1 MATTANRQWCL
12 ARRPVGLVKESDFEW
27 REGPV
32 PVPRPGYALVR
43 NHHLSLGPTDRQ
55 LLREEDTWLPAQR
68 LGQVVRG
75 VTVGTVVQSKNDS
88 LPEGTQVMGV
98 FGWQDFAVTDCT
110 ADFFMKLPD
119 ETQVPS
125 TMHLGLFGPVGIAA
139 YFGVIDIARPSAG
152 EVMVVSA
159 AGGATGSL
167 VGQIAKL
174 RGCRVVG
181 ITGSDEKCRWITEE
195 LGFDA
200 AINYKKGRMFQGL
213 LEHCPDGIDVYFDS
227 VGGSILEDVLSVLKA
242 HARVVACGMVSV
254 YNDFGGTLSY
264 PAGPNNLLNLVIKR
278 GRIEGFVCLDYWNR
292 ASEAFA
298 ALADWQ
304 QQGKIR
310 YRVEVVEGLRN
321 APRALNQL
329 FDGSNRGK
337 LVLEI

>member
-200 AINYKKGRMFQGL
+200 AINYKDGDLVWVQAETTGF
-213 LEHCPDGIDVYFDS
+213 HWPDEPNPADPASLRHVVMDVF
-227 VGGSILEDVLSVLKA
+227 
-242 HARVVACGMVSV
+242 
-254 YNDFGGTLSY
+254 
-264 PAGPNNLLNLVIKR
+264 
-278 GRIEGFVCLDYWNR
+278 RIEGDRLVEHWDVIQQIPPFT
-292 ASEAFA
+292 ASGN
-298 ALADWQ
+298 DM
-304 QQGKIR
+304 I
-310 YRVEVVEGLRN
+310 
-321 APRALNQL
+321 
-329 FDGSNRGK
+329 
-337 LVLEI
+337 